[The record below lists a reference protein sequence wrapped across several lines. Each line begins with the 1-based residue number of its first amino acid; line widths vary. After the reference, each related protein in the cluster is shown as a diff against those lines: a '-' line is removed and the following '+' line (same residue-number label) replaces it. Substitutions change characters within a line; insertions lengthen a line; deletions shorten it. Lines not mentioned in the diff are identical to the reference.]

1 MTSER
6 AWDWMDS
13 IAQRLIHRAARRAPH
28 PLSERLHEEWSA
40 DLGALRG
47 PIARL
52 RFAIGCCWATNVIAR
67 EHVAVALPAASASVG
82 RAHAIGAGH
91 DDFPLFTR
99 RSLTFV
105 VVATLHVAVLYS
117 LALGLGPQY
126 TKVIVSP
133 LLNQVLEPPPR
144 TSLPPPPLPRT
155 SLPRIKLPPQES
167 PPPIGPEPTDVI
179 EAVLPEPPGVAPPS
193 PLSTPAVVNRV
204 PGGPG
209 VGFPSTDEFYPDTSI
224 RLGEKGAGTV
234 KACVDAQGRLS
245 SSPLI
250 VESSGSSRLDEAAL
264 RLAKAGSGHYRATTE
279 NGQAVNAC
287 YPFRVRFQL
296 RK

>member
-1 MTSER
+1 MT
-6 AWDWMDS
+6 

-28 PLSERLHEEWSA
+28 PLSERLREEWSA
-40 DLGALRG
+40 DLGELRT
-47 PIARL
+47 PFARL

-82 RAHAIGAGH
+82 HAHAIGAGH

-99 RSLTFV
+99 RTLTFV

-117 LALGLGPQY
+117 LVLGLGPQY

-133 LLNQVLEPPPR
+133 LLNRVLEPAPR
-144 TSLPPPPLPRT
+144 ASLPPPPLPRT
-155 SLPRIKLPPQES
+155 SLPRIKLPAQES

-179 EAVLPEPPGVAPPS
+179 EAMLPEPPHVALPSPPS
-193 PLSTPAVVNRV
+193 IPAVVNRV
-204 PGGPG
+204 QGGPG
-209 VGFPSTDEFYPDTSI
+209 VGFPSTEDFYPDTSI
-224 RLGEKGAGTV
+224 RLGEQGAATV
-234 KACVDAQGRLS
+234 RACVDAQGRLT

-250 VESSGSSRLDEAAL
+250 VESSASSRLDEAAL
-264 RLAKAGSGHYRATTE
+264 RLAKAGSGHYRATSE

-287 YPFRVRFQL
+287 YSFRVRFQL